1 MSEWNVRAP
10 WEIDPPEGLGKDE
23 RVEYMLWGEELQP
36 ARYGSAGMLSWH
48 NFQADQFQGRIA
60 RWRRVQAAPSTN
72 PKDVIGSTKLPLHLW
87 PAEATA
93 VGCLGLLDGK
103 GKYGRD
109 NYVAGD
115 GVIASIYV
123 DACMRHLAA
132 WFAGEHAAPDSKIPH
147 LGHALACLAILV
159 KAEAHGKLV
168 DDRSYDPSGAY
179 LKLVRSLTPLVGEVQ
194 QAHAGKDPKHWTI
207 GDTQE

>member
-10 WEIDPPEGLGKDE
+10 WETEPPKGLGMDE
-23 RVEYMLWGEELQP
+23 RIEYLLWGEGDKHVRAAP
-36 ARYGSAGMLSWH
+36 AGAVCWGGSDRPGG
-48 NFQADQFQGRIA
+48 GRIT
-60 RWRRVQAAPSTN
+60 RWRRVQAATVN
-72 PKDVIGSTKLPLHLW
+72 PKDAIGSTKLPLHLW

-132 WFAGEHAAPDSKIPH
+132 WFAGEHAASDSKIPH
-147 LGHALACLAILV
+147 LGHALASLAILV

-179 LKLVRSLTPLVGEVQ
+179 LKLVRSLTPLVSEVQ
-194 QAHAGKDPKHWTI
+194 QAHADKDPKHWTI
-207 GDTQE
+207 RDVQE